1 MEALRETVVIET
13 VILRYGFTGGRNSP
27 GADARTVFVDLG
39 KRISAN
45 LQAETD
51 GENMARKHGS
61 VRDFFTST
69 RLAIVLL
76 SAIALGAL
84 LGTIIP
90 QQEAA
95 EAFSARLQPA
105 VLAVFQAFQLFN
117 VYNSAWFIL
126 LLLLL
131 AVNLAVCSLDRFP
144 AAWRHFR
151 GGAAPDGAERL
162 ADLPPE
168 RIVAAERPPAEEVSR
183 MEALLRKRCGRVH
196 RTETS
201 QGFVLAGGKGA
212 FSRFGVL
219 VVHLG
224 VLLLIAGG
232 LAGAIFGVQGYVE
245 IAEGDTANTMQFRG
259 GKPTQSLPFSIRC
272 DRFTVEYYED
282 GAPRVFRS
290 DLTFIKD
297 GKTVRQGALLVNHPI
312 AFGGLRFYQSSY
324 GVMPGGRL
332 ALSYVRGNGK
342 ANEREVTVGDA
353 FDLPGAEG
361 RVEVIREEND
371 LMRMGPA
378 VKLSVTST
386 LGNVQFW
393 VFQNI
398 EQIKEA
404 NPGIL
409 KQIPLMNPAL
419 FAPYVFSMQKKG
431 ERFYTVLQ
439 AARDPGV
446 PLVAGG
452 AVLLIVGL
460 MITFFFSHRRFRIVL
475 EEEKGKSRIG
485 LAGSSNR
492 DPVGLENEMNQL
504 LAEIGKAEG
513 R

>member
-1 MEALRETVVIET
+1 MTAKRN
-13 VILRYGFTGGRNSP
+13 GFK
-27 GADARTVFVDLG
+27 A
-39 KRISAN
+39 
-45 LQAETD
+45 
-51 GENMARKHGS
+51 
-61 VRDFFTST
+61 FFTSI
-69 RLAIVLL
+69 RLTIVLL
-76 SAIALGAL
+76 SAIALGSV

-105 VLAVFQAFQLFN
+105 VLAVFKAFQIFN
-117 VYNSAWFIL
+117 VYHSAWFIL

-131 AVNLAVCSLDRFP
+131 SVNLTVCSLDRFP
-144 AAWRHFR
+144 AAWRQFR
-151 GGAAPDGAERL
+151 RDAAPDGAERL

-183 MEALLRKRCGRVH
+183 LEALLRKRCRRVQ

-212 FSRFGVL
+212 FSRFGVF

-245 IAEGDTANTMQFRG
+245 IAEGDTINTMQLRG
-259 GKPTQSLPFSIRC
+259 GKGAETLPFAIRC
-272 DRFTVEYYED
+272 DRFTVEHYEN
-282 GAPRVFRS
+282 GAPKVFRS
-290 DLTFIKD
+290 DLTFIRD

-324 GVMPGGRL
+324 GVLPGGRL
-332 ALSYVRGNGK
+332 ALSYFRGNGK
-342 ANEREVTVGDA
+342 ASERETAVGDR
-353 FDLPGAEG
+353 FTLPGGEG
-361 RVEVIREEND
+361 EVEVIRVEND
-371 LMRMGPA
+371 LMRIGPA
-378 VKLSVTST
+378 VKLSVVSPR
-386 LGNVQFW
+386 GEVQFW

-398 EQIKEA
+398 EQIKKA

-409 KQIPLMNPAL
+409 EQVPQMNPGL
-419 FAPYVFSMQKKG
+419 FNPYLFSMQKKG
-431 ERFYTVLQ
+431 EKFYTVLQ

-452 AVLLIVGL
+452 AALLVVGL

-475 EEEKGKSRIG
+475 EEKQGKSRIG

-492 DPVGLENEMNQL
+492 DPVGLENEMNRL

-513 R
+513 RS